1 MLKGGRWIPMGSDG
15 WGINQLL
22 WLIGRFKYGIYICQT
37 LGIQW
42 SPSGT
47 MEGSFASMWTPSM
60 AHCLFCT
67 DQQCHSGDHHQSF
80 DVTTCWPKKRVLPE
94 GPEGPE
100 GPDGYGLHLFLKMK
114 AWGPASSSEH
124 ILVSFWIWNLSDVF
138 DTQPKKIS
146 YPYFGGKQISYPYFG
161 SLVHL

>member
-1 MLKGGRWIPMGSDG
+1 MYISTIDIGWWFPHDEYRMGWS
-15 WGINQLL
+15 
-22 WLIGRFKYGIYICQT
+22 RQT

-94 GPEGPE
+94 GPEGP
-100 GPDGYGLHLFLKMK
+100 DGYGLHLFLKMK
-114 AWGPASSSEH
+114 AWGPASSSGH
-124 ILVSFWIWNLSDVF
+124 ILVSFWIWNLKSF
-138 DTQPKKIS
+138 RCIWYTTEKNKLPLLWRKTNKLPLLWQSCPSLTQFP
-146 YPYFGGKQISYPYFG
+146 
-161 SLVHL
+161 VATET